1 MYLLLVSSAGL
12 SKKCMTQMQQLTTL
26 NWSQNVFLLL
36 ASALSF
42 QRGTREQLYPFT
54 CTNELPWSRLPPVPP
69 AEEYKLQPDLGS
81 SSIYPHKHWQI
92 FGHNKQGPLW
102 TDWCWSQNNYKIEFP
117 SDFSSSFFTFICTAA
132 DLEHWAR
139 CGFLLVGFLPCC
151 GKTWNCSRKKSS
163 CCMSACTSYLL

>member
-1 MYLLLVSSAGL
+1 MYFCSWRPHFHFREELMSNFIPSRARMNSPGAGFLQCLLLKNTSY
-12 SKKCMTQMQQLTTL
+12 
-26 NWSQNVFLLL
+26 SQ
-36 ASALSF
+36 
-42 QRGTREQLYPFT
+42 T
-54 CTNELPWSRLPPVPP
+54 
-69 AEEYKLQPDLGS
+69 LGS